1 MSWRTPVRVKNKWD
15 DLSAWRS
22 HKQEHQ
28 DLHPENLAGGCF
40 GWGMGWELLGR
51 VTLTVTRFSPGLT
64 GRME

>member
-15 DLSAWRS
+15 DLSAQRS

-40 GWGMGWELLGR
+40 GLGR